1 MKRGSK
7 FLSVIIALALMAYL
21 SPFGAKFAAADEQ
34 ELFTSGSTVLP
45 NVLLILDN
53 SQSMDEDFDGNSI
66 GPMKTGSRLTEG
78 KRALQ
83 TMVNTY
89 AGQMRLGLMTYKLPA
104 VTANHLHNA
113 AYHVSY
119 DTRSYCPSPPDE
131 RKTQCYCHSCDAAA
145 RTACQTACVAQNPSF
160 DVDYFDEVITSP
172 GSTYNTEK
180 RKRYCDLVWPKKKAI
195 PNPDTTVSNY
205 IYHKLPGTYYSSSDQ
220 GYRFLYSADY
230 TPDENPNNDRYKVC
244 TGKTGTGDGD
254 VGYTGCGASNNIY
267 GPSDEDTALGFADWG
282 RRWAWYHTSRVW
294 FANSSPGG
302 GYLDVACGGSTA
314 DLLDKL
320 NMKENDET
328 GYMSCSSGN
337 TCTYIVGAGLTPAEG
352 TFKSAINYFKG
363 EEDYQRTS
371 ITYTSPITDSCQKN
385 FIVYVTDGLPSV
397 NASGTKGSATAL
409 MPAARTQIDNMRAL
423 VKTLKSGGKDTDY
436 TFNIKTYVLGM
447 ALTAAAKPE
456 LDRMASHGGTAVS
469 GQAYYADNTAAL
481 NSALTNILSD
491 IVNKSFSFSSASVS
505 SSRLADENFIYEA
518 SFEPSDDPFWK
529 GYLKKWSLK
538 ADGSLDNVIW
548 EAGSKLSTIAA
559 ADRNMKTLIGGS
571 LVNFKPSDI
580 DATVPVSYLNM
591 GVTDQA
597 TAALNQAKANKII
610 KYIRGYDKDPLDP
623 TITTNPDGWK
633 LGDIFHSNPI
643 TIGTPSPYFTDF
655 LDSTNAFAE
664 FRSDHPRASNCAEG
678 GSACDGYGKRL
689 VIVGANDG
697 QFHAFNA
704 STGLEYWSFIPP
716 NLLPKLQYLAHYSE
730 PTALTHNFFVDGPV
744 SVADVWLGTGS
755 GYTKAKADWKTLAV
769 FSVGRN
775 DRDYTA
781 ADKSAVPQSTKY
793 WSLNASC
800 DGNLRER
807 YDSTDAVNT
816 YYYCGYYA
824 FDLTNVTTTEPSFQ
838 WKLNINAADKDKI
851 WPYLGEPWSKMNIGR
866 VKINGQEK
874 WVGFIGGG
882 YNYSAAAST
891 DMRGKGIF
899 VVDLNTGL
907 ILWSFTNG
915 ATTTTTT
922 SSDME
927 YPIAAPVTIVDT
939 DNDGFVD
946 YAYVGDL
953 KGNMWQFQFCMQSSA
968 SSCNT
973 SNWKGSLLLSKDSG
987 AYNFPLYNQATMTK
1001 DGAGN
1006 IWLYWATGDKADP
1019 TGNGPAQYV
1028 FGLKPI
1034 LCRDST
1040 GAPSPCSRNDL
1051 ANITSQQSA
1060 YCDNKAS
1067 KVGWYIN
1074 LAGQGEQ
1081 VLAEPVAFGNVLYF
1095 TSFIPASGSG
1105 ASCTKT
1111 GTARLYAINIGT
1123 NTTTC
1128 NVGSGA
1134 FAEGARSMVI
1144 GVGIASAPMISLKP
1158 GTALPPDIYA
1168 TTSGAGAQ
1176 ESSTVRINFDPPTM
1190 SNRTNMLF
1198 WKDKRLQ

>member
-1 MKRGSK
+1 MKRGRK
-7 FLSVIIALALMAYL
+7 FLSVMIALALMAYL
-21 SPFGAKFAAADEQ
+21 SPFWAKFAAADEQ
-34 ELFTSGSTVLP
+34 ELFTSGSTVQP

-53 SQSMDEDFDGNSI
+53 SQSMDEDFVGNAI
-66 GPMKTGSRLTEG
+66 GAYRTNSRLVEG

-89 AGQMRLGLMTYKLPA
+89 ASQLRLGLMTYKLPA

-119 DTRSYCPSPPDE
+119 DPKSWCPSPPAACGTYC
-131 RKTQCYCHSCDAAA
+131 KTEDA
-145 RTACQTACVAQNPSF
+145 TAQATCQSACGLQNASF
-160 DVDYFDEVITSP
+160 DATYRDAIITNYAAS
-172 GSTYNTEK
+172 SEQRN
-180 RKRYCDLVWPKKKAI
+180 RYCDLVWPKTNRI
-195 PNPDTTVSNY
+195 PNPNTAESNY
-205 IYHKLPGTYYSSSDQ
+205 IYHKLPGTYYSGSDQ
-220 GYRFLYSADY
+220 GYRFLYSTDY
-230 TPDENPNNDRYKVC
+230 TPDENPVNDHYKIC
-244 TGKTGTGDGD
+244 TGKTGTGDGN
-254 VGYTGCGASNNIY
+254 VGYTGCGPSNNTY

-302 GYLDVACGGSTA
+302 GYLDVACGGTA
-314 DLLDKL
+314 ASLLAKL

-328 GYMSCSSGN
+328 GYMSCGNGN
-337 TCTYIVGAGLTPAEG
+337 TCAYIVAAGLTPTEG

-363 EEDYQRTS
+363 EKDYKTNTS
-371 ITYTSPITDSCQKN
+371 NTSPITDSCQKN
-385 FIVYVTDGLPSV
+385 FVVYVTDGLPSV
-397 NASGTKGSATAL
+397 NASGTAGSATAL
-409 MPAARTQIDNMRAL
+409 MPAALTQIDNLRAL
-423 VKTLKSGGKDTDY
+423 VKTLGSGANQTDY
-436 TFNIKTYVLGM
+436 TFNVKTYVLGM
-447 ALTAAAKPE
+447 ALTDAARPE

-469 GQAYYADNTAAL
+469 GHAYYADDTAAL

-491 IVNKSFSFSSASVS
+491 IVNKSFSFSTASVS

-538 ADGSLDNVIW
+538 ADGSLDNVLW
-548 EAGSKLSTIAA
+548 EAGSRLSTTAA
-559 ADRNMKTLIGGS
+559 ADRNIKTLIGGS

-591 GVTDQA
+591 SVADQA
-597 TAALNQAKANKII
+597 TANKII
-610 KYIRGYDKDPLDP
+610 KYVRGYDKDPLDA

-633 LGDIFHSNPI
+633 LGDVFHSNPI

-655 LDSTNAFAE
+655 LDSTNAFAG
-664 FRSDHPRASNCAEG
+664 FRSDHPRASNCEG
-678 GSACDGYGKRL
+678 GGTACDGYGKRL

-704 STGLEYWSFIPP
+704 STGLEYWSFVPP

-730 PTALTHNFFVDGPV
+730 PSALTHNFFVDGPV
-744 SVADVWLGTGS
+744 TVADVWLGTGS

-769 FSVGRN
+769 FSLGRN

-793 WSLNASC
+793 WSWNSSC
-800 DGNLRER
+800 DGNLKET
-807 YDSTDAVNT
+807 YDGTDTTNT

-824 FDLTNVTTTEPSFQ
+824 FDFTNVTTTEPSFK
-838 WKLNINAADKDKI
+838 WKLNIHATKSPDKNNV
-851 WPYLGEPWSKMNIGR
+851 WPYMGEPWSKMNIGR
-866 VKINGQEK
+866 VKINGQER

-891 DMRGKGIF
+891 DMRGKGVF
-899 VVDLNTGL
+899 AVDLSDGA
-907 ILWSFTNG
+907 ILWSFTHG
-915 ATTTTTT
+915 ASPATTTT
-922 SSDME
+922 SPDME
-927 YPIAAPVTIVDT
+927 YPIAAPLTIVDT

-953 KGNMWQFQFCMQSSA
+953 KGNMWQFQFCMSNSA

-973 SNWKGSLLLSKDSG
+973 SNWKGSLLLSKDTG
-987 AYNFPLYNQATMTK
+987 ADKFPLYNQATMAK

-1006 IWLYWATGDKADP
+1006 IWLYWATGDKAEP

-1028 FGLKPI
+1028 FGLKPV

-1040 GAPSPCSRNDL
+1040 GAPTPCSRNDL

-1074 LAGQGEQ
+1074 LAGLHEQ

-1095 TSFIPASGSG
+1095 TSFTPASGSG

-1123 NTTTC
+1123 NTATC
-1128 NVGSGA
+1128 NVGTGV

-1168 TTSGAGAQ
+1168 TTSGAGSQ